1 MKIGIL
7 QSGHLPDE
15 FLGDLG
21 DYEQMFHRLLGGRG
35 YEFVSWNVVDD
46 VFPESTDQADGW
58 LITGSKHGAY
68 EELDWIP
75 KLEQLVRDIR
85 VSGKPMIGVCFGHQ
99 VIAQALGGK
108 VEKYADGWALGIQDY
123 SFEGE
128 TLKLNAWHQDQVVEL
143 PKGAKVVASND
154 FCANAAIAYDDQIF
168 TVQAHPEFEAEA
180 LDGLIK
186 IRGAAIEDK
195 SLLARATENLSKK
208 AANTVL
214 ADKFAD
220 VFDKARTNE

>member
-15 FLGDLG
+15 FSDSLG
-21 DYEQMFHRLLGGRG
+21 DYEQMLRRLLGGRD
-35 YEFVSWNVVDD
+35 YEFITWNVVDD
-46 VFPESTDQADGW
+46 VFPDSVDEADGW
-58 LITGSKHGAY
+58 LVTGSKHGAY
-68 EELDWIP
+68 EDLPWIP
-75 KLEQLVRDIR
+75 KLEALIRDIR
-85 VSGKPMIGVCFGHQ
+85 DSGSPMVGICFGHQ

-108 VEKYADGWALGIQDY
+108 VIKYPDGWALGLQDY
-123 SFEGE
+123 DFGGE

-143 PKGAKVVASND
+143 AEGSKAVATND
-154 FCANAAIAYDDQIF
+154 FCANAAIAYGDQIF

-180 LDGLIK
+180 IEGLIE
-186 IRGAAIEDK
+186 IRGSVIEDK
-195 SLLARATENLSKK
+195 SLLSQAMENLSKK
-208 AANTVL
+208 AANDVL

>member
-15 FLGDLG
+15 FLDDLG

-35 YEFVSWNVVDD
+35 YEFVTWSVVDD
-46 VFPESTDQADGW
+46 VFPDSTDEADGW
-58 LITGSKHGAY
+58 LVTGSKHGAY
-68 EELDWIP
+68 EDLPWIP
-75 KLEQLVRDIR
+75 KLETLIREIRD
-85 VSGKPMIGVCFGHQ
+85 SGKPMIGVCFGHQ

-108 VEKYADGWALGIQDY
+108 VVKFPAGWALGIQDY

-128 TLKLNAWHQDQVVEL
+128 TLQLNAWHQDQVVEL
-143 PKGAKVVASND
+143 PEGAKIVATND
-154 FCANAAIAYDDQIF
+154 FCANAAIAYGDQIY

-180 LDGLIK
+180 IDGLIK
-186 IRGAAIEDK
+186 IRGSAIEDK
-195 SLLARATENLSKK
+195 SLLAEATEKLSKQ
-208 AANTVL
+208 AANSVL